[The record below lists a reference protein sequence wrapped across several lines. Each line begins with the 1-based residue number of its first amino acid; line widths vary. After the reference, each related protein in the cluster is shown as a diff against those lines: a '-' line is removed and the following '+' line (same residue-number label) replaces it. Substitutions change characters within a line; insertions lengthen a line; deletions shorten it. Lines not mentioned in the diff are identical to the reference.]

1 MKKRLILLGLGL
13 AVVGTGMVIN
23 KLRKRNNEEE
33 TIETEEAM
41 DVEIVE
47 EVIENEVEEI
57 VVDNDEEIEIL
68 DCEENYVPKHEK
80 IYKLNNKIINKLQKK
95 INTLL
100 IKNKLLENIDLN
112 DYIVTT
118 NIPYFI
124 RTDEQNRKMKKM
136 QNKMKIKLFVRI
148 NKMTINRCH
157 VLILGFICENLIK
170 INNKL

>member
-1 MKKRLILLGLGL
+1 MKKKLIIMGIGL
-13 AVVGTGMVIN
+13 AVVGTGMIVK
-23 KLRKRNNEEE
+23 KLRNKKNNEVEE
-33 TIETEEAM
+33 TIETEE
-41 DVEIVE
+41 VE
-47 EVIENEVEEI
+47 EVTI
-57 VVDNDEEIEIL
+57 DEEDNIEIL

>member
-1 MKKRLILLGLGL
+1 MKKKLIMMGIGL
-13 AVVGTGMVIN
+13 AVVGTGMIVKKLIN
-23 KLRKRNNEEE
+23 KN
-33 TIETEEAM
+33 
-41 DVEIVE
+41 
-47 EVIENEVEEI
+47 NEVEEKI
-57 VVDNDEEIEIL
+57 VEEETTMETEEVEEITIDEEDNIEIL

-80 IYKLNNKIINKLQKK
+80 IYNLNNKIINKLQKK

>member
-1 MKKRLILLGLGL
+1 MKKKLIIMGIGL
-13 AVVGTGMVIN
+13 AVVGTGMIVK
-23 KLRKRNNEEE
+23 KLRNKKN
-33 TIETEEAM
+33 
-41 DVEIVE
+41 
-47 EVIENEVEEI
+47 NEVEEI
-57 VVDNDEEIEIL
+57 VEEETTMETEELEEVTVDEEDNIEIL
-68 DCEENYVPKHEK
+68 DCEENYVPK
-80 IYKLNNKIINKLQKK
+80 YKMLYNLNNKSIDKLQKK

>member
-1 MKKRLILLGLGL
+1 MKKKLIILGLGL
-13 AVVGTGMVIN
+13 AVVGTGMIVK
-23 KLRKRNNEEE
+23 KLRNKKNNEVEE
-33 TIETEEAM
+33 TIETEKAM
-41 DVEIVE
+41 ETE
-47 EVIENEVEEI
+47 EVTV
-57 VVDNDEEIEIL
+57 DEEDNIEIL
-68 DCEENYVPKHEK
+68 DCEENYVPKHK
-80 IYKLNNKIINKLQKK
+80 MLYNLNNKSIDKLQKK

-157 VLILGFICENLIK
+157 VLILGFICGNLIK